1 MRNFLL
7 AIMMISAATVNAQQ
21 MLFSTSV
28 PSSEVPKEFR
38 LRPEMASHYS
48 AIRYCKQTDFFREA
62 DFLITLTPG
71 LVVKSKFRDLKQ
83 QPIGSVSYNGIIQG
97 PVKGEISFSKFRDKV
112 AGLVLLEDGR
122 KFMIDQTGTGY
133 FAVSQVLEGSFA
145 SRETGPDFL
154 IPPPEKGESGN
165 QPQSAIGICD
175 SANTCPSASV
185 IDLMILFTKRA
196 QTGWG
201 TYNNSIANI
210 TQAVNNMN
218 TAMVNSGV
226 NNVTYRLVHCDSIVY
241 TEAADMGTDLS
252 RLAGTTD
259 GFMDS
264 VHQMRNRYGAD
275 LVSLIVGSGNYCGI
289 AYLNTSST
297 TYSSGSP
304 SFNVTAYNCAVGN
317 LTLSHELGHNMGLRH
332 DWYVD
337 AGTTP
342 CSHHHGYVNQTAINL
357 GASSTSSQRWR
368 TIMAYNDHCSSVG
381 FSCSR
386 INRWS
391 NPNQIYNGDPVGQ
404 LIGSAKPADEAFAFY
419 RMACQI
425 AAFRAEPTVCQ
436 APSSLTNSSITVS
449 SATVGWGA
457 VSNASSYNVE
467 YRLASDSSWTT
478 AAAATLNTSLTLSG
492 LQSAALY
499 YWRVRANC
507 SSGTSSFSQSQ
518 FTTSTP
524 CTTAPGSLTTSSITT
539 TSATLNWGAVTGA
552 TGYDLQ
558 YKRSVDSV
566 WVTLLSNTALRT
578 YNLTGLTAATTYNW
592 RVRALCNLFS
602 SNYTQANFT
611 TTSPVVCTDSYESN
625 NTSGT
630 AKSVALNRDINAT
643 IGSLTD
649 VDWFTFTTGNN
660 SSTNVRVR
668 LFNLSRDYDIYLY
681 NSSLQ
686 LLASGVKTGTTNDT
700 VVFNT
705 TLRKAKY
712 FVRIIAKNGESDIYT
727 CYRFRVDVSS
737 VPYQV
742 VAAQPDAADM
752 PVVARENNWFIYP
765 VPAKD
770 VLNVFFE
777 SSRKSLAEVVL
788 TDVTG
793 RRMQGMR
800 VDLAPGANQF
810 KLNLAGYSP
819 GVYFINLLMDDGV
832 LVKKLVIQK

>member
-1 MRNFLL
+1 
-7 AIMMISAATVNAQQ
+7 
-21 MLFSTSV
+21 
-28 PSSEVPKEFR
+28 
-38 LRPEMASHYS
+38 
-48 AIRYCKQTDFFREA
+48 
-62 DFLITLTPG
+62 
-71 LVVKSKFRDLKQ
+71 
-83 QPIGSVSYNGIIQG
+83 
-97 PVKGEISFSKFRDKV
+97 
-112 AGLVLLEDGR
+112 
-122 KFMIDQTGTGY
+122 
-133 FAVSQVLEGSFA
+133 
-145 SRETGPDFL
+145 
-154 IPPPEKGESGN
+154 
-165 QPQSAIGICD
+165 
-175 SANTCPSASV
+175 
-185 IDLMILFTKRA
+185 
-196 QTGWG
+196 
-201 TYNNSIANI
+201 
-210 TQAVNNMN
+210 
-218 TAMVNSGV
+218 
-226 NNVTYRLVHCDSIVY
+226 
-241 TEAADMGTDLS
+241 
-252 RLAGTTD
+252 
-259 GFMDS
+259 
-264 VHQMRNRYGAD
+264 
-275 LVSLIVGSGNYCGI
+275 
-289 AYLNTSST
+289 
-297 TYSSGSP
+297 
-304 SFNVTAYNCAVGN
+304 
-317 LTLSHELGHNMGLRH
+317 
-332 DWYVD
+332 
-337 AGTTP
+337 
-342 CSHHHGYVNQTAINL
+342 
-357 GASSTSSQRWR
+357 
-368 TIMAYNDHCSSVG
+368 MAYNDHCSSVG

-592 RVRALCNLFS
+592 RVRALCNIFS